1 MLFEELDYQTTAI
14 GELVL
19 RRRTSP
25 ALGDEIIYEVTIDG
39 EMLMSST
46 VNASE
51 RALARL
57 ALEGRDDR
65 PLDVLVGGLG
75 LGWTA
80 AAALEYSNVRKLVVV
95 ELLAPVITW
104 HRRRLVPL
112 ADTLLDDPRCVLAA
126 GDFFEHVT
134 QASSRQ
140 LYDAI
145 LLDIDH
151 APDCLLHQRHGGFYS
166 TEGLQNM
173 ARCLRP
179 GGVFALWSAW
189 KPQDAFFELLASVFP
204 FVQSHEVSFF
214 NPHVNQNDSNWIIV
228 AEGDCMKTATFDG
241 RIREGDSV

>member
-1 MLFEELDYQTTAI
+1 MAMLFEELDYQKTSL

-25 ALGDEIIYEVTIDG
+25 ALGEEIVYEVTIDG

-57 ALEGRDDR
+57 ALEGREDR
-65 PLDVLVGGLG
+65 PMDVLVGGLG
-75 LGWTA
+75 LGCTA
-80 AAALEYSNVRKLVVV
+80 AAALEYSNVTKLVVV
-95 ELLAPVITW
+95 EVLAPVIAW
-104 HRRRLVPL
+104 HRQRLVPL
-112 ADTLLDDPRCVLAA
+112 AGTLLDDPRCVLVA
-126 GDFFEHVT
+126 GDFFQHVAQQT
-134 QASSRQ
+134 SEQ

-151 APDCLLHQRHGGFYS
+151 APDCLLDEANGAFYR
-166 TEGLQNM
+166 TDGLRAL

-189 KPQDAFFELLASVFP
+189 KPRDEFLDHLGAVFST
-204 FVQSHEVSFF
+204 VRNHEVRFF
-214 NPHVNQNDSNWIIV
+214 NPHVNESDANWIVLAETTGV
-228 AEGDCMKTATFDG
+228 AG
-241 RIREGDSV
+241 RGLQE

>member
-1 MLFEELDYQTTAI
+1 MAILFEELDYQKTAI

-19 RRRTSP
+19 RRRSSP
-25 ALGDEIIYEVTIDG
+25 ALDDEIIYEVTIDG

-46 VNASE
+46 VNVSE

-65 PLDVLVGGLG
+65 SLDVLVGGLG

-80 AAALEYSNVRKLVVV
+80 VAALEYPNVSKLVVV
-95 ELLAPVITW
+95 ELLAPVIAW
-104 HRRRLVPL
+104 HCQRLIPL
-112 ADTLLDDPRCVLAA
+112 AGTLLDDPRCALVE
-126 GDFFEHVT
+126 GDFFEHVA
-134 QASSRQ
+134 QQPSEQ

-151 APDCLLHQRHGGFYS
+151 APDCLLEEANGTFYS
-166 TEGLQNM
+166 SDGLQGL

-189 KPQDAFFELLASVFP
+189 KPHDEFLDRLGGVFP
-204 FVQSHEVSFF
+204 TVRNHEVSFF
-214 NPHVNQNDSNWIIV
+214 NPHVNEQDSNWVIV
-228 AEGDCMKTATFDG
+228 AEGADNVG
-241 RIREGDSV
+241 SIRQE